1 MKRGWFS
8 ALLQVTAFTLALVAI
23 SQELEKPKDERK
35 WHGNVAGF
43 VPYDFRRPTCDRFM
57 KSYWNPDD
65 SRILTRPLFG
75 VGWGI
80 NLHALREN
88 LRFVKQQE
96 VSE

>member
-1 MKRGWFS
+1 MSREWCTRM
-8 ALLQVTAFTLALVAI
+8 LQATAFTLALVAI
-23 SQELEKPKDERK
+23 CQELEKPGEERK

-43 VPYDFRRPTCDRFM
+43 VPYEFRIPTCERIK

-80 NLHALREN
+80 NLHALLEN
-88 LRFVKQQE
+88 LRFVKRQG